1 MRRPLEITPQG
12 AACNA
17 LALPIGGDC
26 NVGKSSACSVPSAV
40 PSTGGRAL
48 LDAPSYIAASNSYGD
63 QVREARREADG
74 AADAKKANPVPLISF
89 AGMSLIDTRLGI
101 RSRRRTQAD
110 NQQFLSSMIKQ
121 V

>member
-48 LDAPSYIAASNSYGD
+48 LDAPSYIAASSSYGD
-63 QVREARREADG
+63 QVREADED
-74 AADAKKANPVPLISF
+74 AAQNATRSAPFIRWNE
-89 AGMSLIDTRLGI
+89 LIDT
-101 RSRRRTQAD
+101 TWD
-110 NQQFLSSMIKQ
+110 P
-121 V
+121 

>member
-48 LDAPSYIAASNSYGD
+48 LDAPSYIAASSSYGD
-63 QVREARREADG
+63 QVREADG
-74 AADAKKANPVPLISF
+74 AADAKKANPVHSF
-89 AGMSLIDTRLGI
+89 AGMSLIDT
-101 RSRRRTQAD
+101 TWD
-110 NQQFLSSMIKQ
+110 P
-121 V
+121 